1 MPNSYVW
8 RIKMNWLRIS
18 CTGATALTTSGS
30 IRCARACFS
39 VIASFTFNPILR
51 LIPLLP
57 YGYAFF
63 RVLSKNIPKR
73 QAENRKF
80 INIHYTLKGRINRLK
95 IRHSDKTHK
104 YYTCPSCKASLRV
117 PKGKGRIVI
126 TCPRCKNEITKKT

>member
-1 MPNSYVW
+1 
-8 RIKMNWLRIS
+8 MNWLRNFMYGRNGVDHLS
-18 CTGATALTTSGS
+18 VLSVVLGLV
-30 IRCARACFS
+30 FS

-73 QAENRKF
+73 QAENRKY

>member
-1 MPNSYVW
+1 
-8 RIKMNWLRIS
+8 MNWLRNFMYGRNGVDHLS
-18 CTGATALTTSGS
+18 VLSVVLGLV
-30 IRCARACFS
+30 FS